1 MCKVYVSE
9 GCALCGGVCV
19 YLCTHVHLVIRCIET
34 IAGSTYKKVN
44 VKKHTKGN
52 HNTQIQYKSIHNLYI
67 YIFYTL
73 NKYDRKKD

>member
-19 YLCTHVHLVIRCIET
+19 YLCTHVHLVIRRIET

-52 HNTQIQYKSIHNLYI
+52 HNTQIQYKSIS
-67 YIFYTL
+67 TL
-73 NKYDRKKD
+73 IH

>member
-19 YLCTHVHLVIRCIET
+19 YLCIHVHLVIRCIET
-34 IAGSTYKKVN
+34 IAGSTYKTVN

-52 HNTQIQYKSIHNLYI
+52 HNT
-67 YIFYTL
+67 
-73 NKYDRKKD
+73 